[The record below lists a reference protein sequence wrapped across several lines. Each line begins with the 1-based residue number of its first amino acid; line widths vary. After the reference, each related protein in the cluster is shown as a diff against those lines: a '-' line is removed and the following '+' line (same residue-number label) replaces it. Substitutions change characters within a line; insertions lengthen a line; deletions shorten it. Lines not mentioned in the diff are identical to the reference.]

1 MSKRGEDSIRTLNNI
16 NPLFDQTNL
25 SVNEFETSSKN
36 SLDVSMR
43 SNNSGNRK
51 QSNDPLSIDNNQE
64 PLIQKEIISNVISA
78 LDNSIDQHKSILIT
92 KEKIWNVV
100 RQIKRNKKE
109 FREKLRKDKWYV
121 INPQTS
127 IFKAAFDIVI
137 MFLLL
142 IDYVLSPFEFFV
154 QYQEINS
161 ESFLREYVFD
171 SIFLVELV
179 INFFTGYYDFS
190 LGFVITDLRKIAI
203 HFIKYGFVFD
213 LLSILPLY
221 LIAPTLLLIRLIKLY
236 RYPTVLA
243 LIKKYLNNFFSL
255 MIRNLKIKQQIIQVI
270 LFFVSLVYILHICTC
285 VYVFIG
291 LLDDKVSWIH
301 NFLFDSKSSSDRYIG
316 GMYQITQTF
325 TTTGY
330 GDFVPT
336 TNVEL
341 IFIMF
346 CEIVNCGLFAY
357 LLTCILEILTN
368 KQETISF
375 KYQNQRIDL
384 QNWITDYMEKLPQ
397 SSKEKNLH
405 RDSIWVDVKRFF
417 DVFYFTER
425 NFSWIN
431 RFDFMKQIKANHRT
445 ELLQNAFYNIKEKFK
460 NVFGR
465 IKTERSK
472 NEIILNLTTQIE
484 KCKYSFIEEKK
495 KIKKIFFIEQGTI
508 SITKGS
514 KEIGTLKEGDYF
526 GFEGLI
532 DSKSIYGYKVCSN
545 CDFAIVYYLRIDY
558 LIEEI
563 LNYDVDTYIEIID
576 IAKSSKKE
584 LILKEKEKKNEE
596 EGKDILID
604 TNQIK
609 NIFEIEDDDTTNN
622 TLENIGIIPEKNK
635 DISNLYENIKECD
648 ECEKRLDII
657 TKQLSFIDK
666 YLEKAI

>member
-51 QSNDPLSIDNNQE
+51 QSNDPLSIDNIQE

-301 NFLFDSKSSSDRYIG
+301 NFLFDSKSSSDRYIA

-431 RFDFMKQIKANHRT
+431 RFDFMKQIKPNHRT

>member
-431 RFDFMKQIKANHRT
+431 RFDFMKQIKPNHRT

>member
-301 NFLFDSKSSSDRYIG
+301 NFLFDSKSSSDRYIA

-431 RFDFMKQIKANHRT
+431 RFDFMKQIKPNHRT

-635 DISNLYENIKECD
+635 DISNLYGNIKECD

>member
-16 NPLFDQTNL
+16 NPLFDRTNL

-51 QSNDPLSIDNNQE
+51 QSNDPLTIDNNQE

-330 GDFVPT
+330 GDFVPK

-384 QNWITDYMEKLPQ
+384 QTWITDYMEKLPQ

-431 RFDFMKQIKANHRT
+431 RFDFMKQIKPNHRT

-563 LNYDVDTYIEIID
+563 LNYDVDTYIEIFD
-576 IAKSSKKE
+576 IAKSNKKE
-584 LILKEKEKKNEE
+584 LKLKEKEKKNEE

-648 ECEKRLDII
+648 ECEKRLNII

>member
-1 MSKRGEDSIRTLNNI
+1 MS
-16 NPLFDQTNL
+16 
-25 SVNEFETSSKN
+25 
-36 SLDVSMR
+36 
-43 SNNSGNRK
+43 
-51 QSNDPLSIDNNQE
+51 
-64 PLIQKEIISNVISA
+64 
-78 LDNSIDQHKSILIT
+78 
-92 KEKIWNVV
+92 
-100 RQIKRNKKE
+100 
-109 FREKLRKDKWYV
+109 
-121 INPQTS
+121 
-127 IFKAAFDIVI
+127 
-137 MFLLL
+137 
-142 IDYVLSPFEFFV
+142 
-154 QYQEINS
+154 
-161 ESFLREYVFD
+161 
-171 SIFLVELV
+171 
-179 INFFTGYYDFS
+179 
-190 LGFVITDLRKIAI
+190 
-203 HFIKYGFVFD
+203 
-213 LLSILPLY
+213 
-221 LIAPTLLLIRLIKLY
+221 
-236 RYPTVLA
+236 
-243 LIKKYLNNFFSL
+243 
-255 MIRNLKIKQQIIQVI
+255 RNLKIKQQILQVI
-270 LFFVSLVYILHICTC
+270 LFFVSLVYILHLCTC

-330 GDFVPT
+330 GDFVPK

-384 QNWITDYMEKLPQ
+384 QTWITDYMEKLPQ

-431 RFDFMKQIKANHRT
+431 RFDFMKQIKPNHRT

-472 NEIILNLTTQIE
+472 NAIILNLTTQIE

-563 LNYDVDTYIEIID
+563 LNYDVDNYIEIID

-584 LILKEKEKKNEE
+584 LILTENEKKNE
-596 EGKDILID
+596 
-604 TNQIK
+604 
-609 NIFEIEDDDTTNN
+609 
-622 TLENIGIIPEKNK
+622 
-635 DISNLYENIKECD
+635 
-648 ECEKRLDII
+648 
-657 TKQLSFIDK
+657 
-666 YLEKAI
+666 

>member
-301 NFLFDSKSSSDRYIG
+301 NFLFDSKSSSDRYIA

-431 RFDFMKQIKANHRT
+431 RFDFMKQIKPNHRT